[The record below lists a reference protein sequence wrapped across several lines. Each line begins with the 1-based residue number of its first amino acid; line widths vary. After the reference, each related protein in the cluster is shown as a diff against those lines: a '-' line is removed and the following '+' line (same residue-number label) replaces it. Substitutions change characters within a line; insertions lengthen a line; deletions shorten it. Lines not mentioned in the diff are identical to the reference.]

1 MKYQIVV
8 ARYDE
13 DISYLHLFKNNIIV
27 YNKGNDD
34 ISTYFNIIK
43 LPNIGRESHTYLYHI
58 ITNYNNLADKTL
70 FMQGRVNDHKLL
82 QFDHYFNDEH
92 LFIGRESVHD
102 IEMLKKDIDHS
113 GKYLVELK
121 KGDLKKSKYTPYEWI
136 NKIGIDISNFEKFKM
151 IWGANFSISKEI
163 IQSKP
168 KLFYENLIKY
178 VDYDRN
184 PEEGH
189 FFERAWYTIF
199 NQPVIEKKIILY
211 QYIENINND
220 IIDKCNSIILN
231 DNIKDIHLWTNNDT
245 GNDTCNDTGNDTNND
260 TGNDTYNLKIK
271 YLNSN
276 KFVNIYPNI
285 IDNSFQIKTNNTLF
299 IKLKFDNNITYN
311 IIFNANNITVD
322 IDDNTIIYNI
332 NINFLENIVIK
343 WYNSMLLFVQNNI
356 VLLYLINNNILLLNS
371 VKIKSLSAII
381 NYETDSLKK
390 IKLFI
395 SDNDQSYKIF
405 YKDNYEDY
413 YIESLLNYI

>member
-13 DISYLHLFKNNIIV
+13 DISYLYLFKDNIVV

-34 ISTYFNIIK
+34 IPTHFNTLK

-58 ITNYNNLADKTL
+58 ITNYDNLADKTL

-82 QFDHYFNDEH
+82 QFDEYFNDNN
-92 LFIGRESVHD
+92 LFIGRESTHD

-113 GKYLVELK
+113 GKYLIELK

-136 NKIGIDISNFEKFKM
+136 NKIGIDISNFTKFKM

-163 IQSKP
+163 IQSKS

-189 FFERAWYTIF
+189 FFERSWYTIF

-220 IIDKCNSIILN
+220 IIDKCNSIIFD
-231 DNIKDIHLWTNNDT
+231 DNIKDIHLWTNNNT
-245 GNDTCNDTGNDTNND
+245 TN
-260 TGNDTYNLKIK
+260 NLKIK
-271 YLNSN
+271 YLNTN
-276 KFVNIYPNI
+276 KYVDIYPII
-285 IDNSFQIKTNNTLF
+285 IDNSFQIKINNTLF

-311 IIFNANNITVD
+311 IILNSNNITVD
-322 IDDNTIIYNI
+322 IDDNVVIYTVNII
-332 NINFLENIVIK
+332 FLENIVIK
-343 WYNSMLLFVQNNI
+343 WYNSMLLFIQNNI
-356 VLLYLINNNILLLNS
+356 VLLYLINKNNILLINS
-371 VKIKSLSAII
+371 IKVKSLSTII
-381 NYETDSLKK
+381 NYQANCFKK

-413 YIESLLNYI
+413 YIENLLNYI

>member
-13 DISYLHLFKNNIIV
+13 DISYLYLFKDNIVV

-34 ISTYFNIIK
+34 IPTHFNTLK

-58 ITNYNNLADKTL
+58 ITNYDNLADKTL

-82 QFDHYFNDEH
+82 QFDEYFNDNN
-92 LFIGRESVHD
+92 LFIGRESTHD

-113 GKYLVELK
+113 GKYLIELK

-136 NKIGIDISNFEKFKM
+136 NKIGIDISNFTKFKM

-163 IQSKP
+163 IQSKS

-189 FFERAWYTIF
+189 FFERSWYTIF

-220 IIDKCNSIILN
+220 IIDKCNSIIFD
-231 DNIKDIHLWTNNDT
+231 DNIKDIHLWTNNNT
-245 GNDTCNDTGNDTNND
+245 TN
-260 TGNDTYNLKIK
+260 NLKIK
-271 YLNSN
+271 YLNTN
-276 KFVNIYPNI
+276 KYVDIYPII
-285 IDNSFQIKTNNTLF
+285 IDNSFQIKINNTLF

-311 IIFNANNITVD
+311 IILNSNNITVD
-322 IDDNTIIYNI
+322 IDDNVVIYTVNII
-332 NINFLENIVIK
+332 FLENIVIK
-343 WYNSMLLFVQNNI
+343 WYNSMLLFIQNNI
-356 VLLYLINNNILLLNS
+356 VLLYLINKNNILLINS
-371 VKIKSLSAII
+371 IKVKSLSTII
-381 NYETDSLKK
+381 NYQADCFKK

-413 YIESLLNYI
+413 YIENLLNYI